1 MADETRRGRS
11 SDDRDISNRTREA
24 ARGGMRAHA
33 DGRPAA
39 TETDRIG
46 REAQRRATAYA
57 RARGQL

>member
-11 SDDRDISNRTREA
+11 SDDRDVAARTR
-24 ARGGMRAHA
+24 GRAHA
-33 DGRPAA
+33 TGRDRADGRA
-39 TETDRIG
+39 TASETDRIG

>member
-11 SDDRDISNRTREA
+11 SDDRDIANRTRKA
-24 ARGGMRAHA
+24 ARADTRTRT
-33 DGRPAA
+33 DGRPAIS
-39 TETDRIG
+39 ETDRIG